1 MDQSYDLIAIG
12 AGSGGVAAARRAAAH
27 GARVAIIDRS
37 NLGGTCVHRG
47 CIPKKLL
54 MYASQFRAAFD
65 LAGAYGWSAG
75 TPRFNMATWQD
86 AKTAELERLESVYE
100 TMLRNADVTIIR
112 GSATIAGAGEVRVGE
127 QLLRCSHLLIAT
139 GGRPSTAPVPG
150 LDTALTSDDILQL
163 RNVPER
169 LAVVGGGYIGME
181 FASMFA
187 RLGSEVSIF
196 FRAHAPLSGFDEDLR
211 TRLQH
216 AMQHAGISMFDQT
229 MPQSVARDGSGYLLR
244 MQDGEAMRFDAVL
257 NATGRTPNTAH
268 LGLENIGLELTAA
281 GAIPVDSYSQ
291 TRLPGVYAIG
301 DVTNRVN
308 LTPVAIAEGRAF
320 ADTVFGGQD
329 LPFFHDQV
337 ATAVFTDP
345 PIGTIGLGEGQAN
358 ARGPTTVYETQ
369 FKPMLTAFAG
379 RDNRSYMKL
388 VTDSDTR
395 KVIGIHMIGPDA
407 PEIIQSLAVA
417 MRAGVTKQEFDRT
430 IAVHPTA
437 AEEFVLMREPVRTY
451 VVDSTELQ

>member
-1 MDQSYDLIAIG
+1 MSESYDLIAIG
-12 AGSGGVAAARRAAAH
+12 GGSGGVAAARRAAAH
-27 GARVAIIDRS
+27 GARVAIIEQA

-54 MYASQFRAAFD
+54 MYASQFRASFD
-65 LAGAYGWSAG
+65 LAAAYGWSAG
-75 TPRFNMATWQD
+75 QPEFSMAHWQD
-86 AKTAELERLESVYE
+86 AKTRELERLETVYE
-100 TMLRNADVTIIR
+100 NMLRQADVTVIR
-112 GSATIAGAGEVRVGE
+112 GTATIMGAGEVRVGD
-127 QLLRCSHLLIAT
+127 RTMACKNLLIAT
-139 GGRPSTAPVPG
+139 GGRPSTAPIPG

-163 RNVPER
+163 RTVPER

-187 RLGSEVSIF
+187 RLGSKVSVF
-196 FRAHAPLSGFDEDLR
+196 FRANAPLSGFDEELR
-211 TRLQH
+211 ERLRQ
-216 AMQHAGISMFDQT
+216 AMEHAGIAVFPQT
-229 MPQSVARDGSGYLLR
+229 LPRSLARDGSGYR
-244 MQDGEAMRFDAVL
+244 MVLQDGQEMRFDAVL
-257 NATGRTPNTAH
+257 NATGRVPNTAG
-268 LGLENIGLELTAA
+268 LGLDAIGLELTAA
-281 GAIPVDSYSQ
+281 GAIPVDSYSK
-291 TRLPGVYAIG
+291 TRIPGVHAIG

-329 LPFFHDQV
+329 TPFFHDQV

-345 PIGTIGLGEGQAN
+345 PIGTIGLGETQAN

-369 FKPMLTAFAG
+369 FKPMQTAFAG

-388 VTDSDTR
+388 VTDSETA

-417 MRAGVTKQEFDRT
+417 MRAGATKREFDRT

-437 AEEFVLMREPVRTY
+437 AEEFMLMREPVRTY
-451 VVDSTELQ
+451 AAAT